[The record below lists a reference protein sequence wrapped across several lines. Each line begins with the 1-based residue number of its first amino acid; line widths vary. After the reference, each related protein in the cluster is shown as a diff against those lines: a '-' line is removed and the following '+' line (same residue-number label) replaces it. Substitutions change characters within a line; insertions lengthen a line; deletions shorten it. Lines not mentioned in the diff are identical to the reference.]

1 MIPNIDQLVQND
13 LIHRSVYTDPK
24 IFDLEMEYIFNKC
37 WVYVGHAAE
46 IPEPGDYKT
55 TFIGRNPVIVSR
67 LADGE
72 HHPVDQPLPAP
83 WPDRLPARTR
93 KQPAFSLPLSFL
105 DLRQFRQ
112 FGRRADAA
120 RLWANPLIGKSSD
133 WPK

>member
-67 LADGE
+67 LADGDITLLINRCRHRGPIVCPHE
-72 HHPVDQPLPAP
+72 LETVRHFAAPIIPGLTTIPA
-83 WPDRLPARTR
+83 
-93 KQPAFSLPLSFL
+93 S
-105 DLRQFRQ
+105 
-112 FGRRADAA
+112 
-120 RLWANPLIGKSSD
+120 
-133 WPK
+133 

>member
-67 LADGE
+67 LADGGITLLINRCLAE
-72 HHPVDQPLPAP
+72 FTLNRWRPVRAAGSTARPAS
-83 WPDRLPARTR
+83 RNEM
-93 KQPAFSLPLSFL
+93 
-105 DLRQFRQ
+105 
-112 FGRRADAA
+112 RR
-120 RLWANPLIGKSSD
+120 R
-133 WPK
+133 